1 MISCNNLQRNI
12 ESNLDYDG
20 IPAHL
25 KKQIHKIMDEW
36 FCSYAHSKAIIIEHI
51 YTFAELDELSKLP
64 KEVIAEF
71 SRL

>member
-1 MISCNNLQRNI
+1 MISCNNLQRSI
-12 ESNLDYDG
+12 ESNLDYDV

-36 FCSYAHSKAIIIEHI
+36 FCSCAHSKDMIIGHI
-51 YTFAELDELSKLP
+51 YTFRELDELSKLS
-64 KEVIAEF
+64 KEVIAES

>member
-12 ESNLDYDG
+12 ESNLDYDA
-20 IPAHL
+20 IPAHH
-25 KKQIHKIMDEW
+25 KKQIHKIMDEL
-36 FCSYAHSKAIIIEHI
+36 FCSCSHSKAMIIEHL

>member
-1 MISCNNLQRNI
+1 MISCNNLQRSI
-12 ESNLDYDG
+12 ESNLDYDV

-36 FCSYAHSKAIIIEHI
+36 FCSCAHSKVMIIEHI
-51 YTFAELDELSKLP
+51 YTFTELDVLSKLL
-64 KEVIAEF
+64 KEVIAES